1 MKKGITLF
9 LLSLLFI
16 TPGCKQSKE
25 TIVNEYNIVPLPN
38 QMIPQQG
45 RFEISKKVRVITT
58 ACTPDVQIIADSLI
72 NRLKLTS
79 GITIKQTFENVTDEP
94 VIRFVPQD
102 GMPEEGYKLS
112 VTPQNIT
119 LTASTPKGFFY
130 AVQTLYQLLPPV
142 VYGNQKV
149 KNAEWSVPAVEIEDA
164 PRFAYRGLM
173 LDVCRH
179 FSPVEY
185 IYKFIDMLAMHKM
198 NTFHWHLTDDQG
210 WRIEIKKYPKL
221 TEIGSKRKETL
232 VDYYY
237 VNYPQVFD
245 GKEHG
250 GYYTQEQIKAIVDY
264 AASKFITVIPE
275 IELPGH
281 AVAALASYPW
291 LGCRGEGYEVRT
303 RWGISPEVYCPGKET
318 TFGFLQDVFTEV
330 LALFPSEYIHIGGDE
345 CPKESWKTCPMCQQ
359 RIKDEGLKDEFEL
372 QSYTVRRME
381 KWLGEHGRKIIGWDE
396 ILEGGVSPTAT
407 VMSWRGSKGGIA
419 AAKAGNHVIMAPNDF
434 CYLDYYQTKD
444 PMKEPLGI
452 GGFVPVSKSYALDPY
467 NGLAPEERPYI
478 LGVQANLWTEYIFTS
493 THLKHMLLPRLAAIA
508 EVGWSYDRKDF
519 DDFKHRMN
527 SLRKCYDAAGLNYA
541 TYFFEGKDE

>member
-1 MKKGITLF
+1 MKKGITLL

-198 NTFHWHLTDDQG
+198 NTFHCL
-210 WRIEIKKYPKL
+210 L
-221 TEIGSKRKETL
+221 
-232 VDYYY
+232 
-237 VNYPQVFD
+237 
-245 GKEHG
+245 
-250 GYYTQEQIKAIVDY
+250 YT
-264 AASKFITVIPE
+264 S
-275 IELPGH
+275 
-281 AVAALASYPW
+281 
-291 LGCRGEGYEVRT
+291 
-303 RWGISPEVYCPGKET
+303 
-318 TFGFLQDVFTEV
+318 
-330 LALFPSEYIHIGGDE
+330 
-345 CPKESWKTCPMCQQ
+345 
-359 RIKDEGLKDEFEL
+359 
-372 QSYTVRRME
+372 
-381 KWLGEHGRKIIGWDE
+381 
-396 ILEGGVSPTAT
+396 
-407 VMSWRGSKGGIA
+407 
-419 AAKAGNHVIMAPNDF
+419 
-434 CYLDYYQTKD
+434 
-444 PMKEPLGI
+444 
-452 GGFVPVSKSYALDPY
+452 
-467 NGLAPEERPYI
+467 
-478 LGVQANLWTEYIFTS
+478 
-493 THLKHMLLPRLAAIA
+493 
-508 EVGWSYDRKDF
+508 
-519 DDFKHRMN
+519 
-527 SLRKCYDAAGLNYA
+527 DAA
-541 TYFFEGKDE
+541 DD

>member
-79 GITIKQTFENVTDEP
+79 GITIKQTFENITDEP

-210 WRIEIKKYPKL
+210 WRIEIRHYPEL
-221 TEIGSKRKETL
+221 TKVGSRRAETVL
-232 VDYYY
+232 GRNTNIY
-237 VNYPQVFD
+237 D
-245 GKEHG
+245 GIPSG
-250 GYYTQEQIKAIVDY
+250 GYYTQRQIRDVVAY
-264 AASKFITVIPE
+264 AAERFITVIPE
-275 IELPGH
+275 IEMPGH
-281 AVAALASYPW
+281 ASAALAAYPW
-291 LGCRGEGYEVRT
+291 LGCAGEGYIVRT
-303 RWGISPEVYCPGKET
+303 RWGVFPEVYCAGKDS
-318 TFGFLQDVFTEV
+318 TFEFMENV
-330 LALFPSEYIHIGGDE
+330 LAEVCELFPSEYIHIGGDE
-345 CPKESWKTCPMCQQ
+345 CPKQSWTSCPACQQ
-359 RIKDEGLKDEFEL
+359 RIRNERLEHENEL
-372 QSYTVRRME
+372 QSYFVHRIE
-381 KWLGEHGRKIIGWDE
+381 KWLNARGRNLIGWDE
-396 ILEGGVSPTAT
+396 ILEGGISKTAT
-407 VMSWRGSKGGIA
+407 IMSWRGADGGVA
-419 AAKAGNHVIMAPNDF
+419 AAKAGNQVIMTPNTH
-434 CYLDYYQTKD
+434 CYLDYFQTQE
-444 PMKEPLGI
+444 PERLEPLGI
-452 GGFVPVSKSYALDPY
+452 GGYVPVRKVYSFDPY
-467 NGLAPEERPYI
+467 DRLSSAEQSCI
-478 LGVQANLWTEYIFTS
+478 QGVQGNIWTEYIASFA
-493 THLKHMLLPRLAAIA
+493 HAQHMALPRLAALA
-508 EVGWSYDRKDF
+508 EVGWACDRRDFGDFTRRMTVFRKLYD
-519 DDFKHRMN
+519 
-527 SLRKCYDAAGLNYA
+527 KCGYRYA
-541 TYFFEGKDE
+541 SYFFEGTGE